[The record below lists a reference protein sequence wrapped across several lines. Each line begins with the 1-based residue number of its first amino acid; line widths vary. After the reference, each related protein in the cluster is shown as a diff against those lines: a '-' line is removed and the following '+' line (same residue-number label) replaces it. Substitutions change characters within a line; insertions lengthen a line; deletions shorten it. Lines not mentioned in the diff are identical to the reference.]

1 MNEKFFEAIQMSRII
16 EAFIHTREHGFVF
29 RKCVPFYYWESK
41 YFKDGKERFHMFDL
55 SNPFYDNHLSVLPEQ
70 LIYLEVSQENFEPLD
85 FYTHKQ
91 KWIAG
96 KSVKE
101 ID

>member
-1 MNEKFFEAIQMSRII
+1 
-16 EAFIHTREHGFVF
+16 
-29 RKCVPFYYWESK
+29 
-41 YFKDGKERFHMFDL
+41 MFDL